1 MFMLPVIGVVSLE
14 RARETEGEKKRSLVR
29 RSEEKEGKRERE
41 KEREK
46 KRKERRGSVARLV
59 LSLEHTLVQ
68 VNHHY

>member
-41 KEREK
+41 RKRERRKEK
-46 KRKERRGSVARLV
+46 KEEDPSLDSYFHSSTRLCK
-59 LSLEHTLVQ
+59 
-68 VNHHY
+68 